1 MKRTDFTQFWWKNS
15 GIDKAQ
21 LSIVLLAHV
30 QQPRGH
36 INQAQ
41 LQCSETERFS
51 IEEFNEIY
59 QGIVNAGYYIQ
70 AVYYNEFI
78 NYILSYN
85 PGVCKRSD
93 HRNVMPWSHLKQ
105 HNKPKIY

>member
-1 MKRTDFTQFWWKNS
+1 MESKDFTPFWGHNNIE
-15 GIDKAQ
+15 IDKDQ

-30 QQPRGH
+30 QKPRGY

-51 IEEFNEIY
+51 IKEFNEIY

-70 AVYYNEFI
+70 AVYYNELDFI
-78 NYILSYN
+78 TDLAKQSAYN
-85 PGVCKRSD
+85 VRFS
-93 HRNVMPWSHLKQ
+93 R
-105 HNKPKIY
+105 